1 MTHPFVLS
9 GSVHPA
15 AAERALALALLCTVA
30 FVLDASAPA
39 QAHGLDMLAQAQP
52 SPARNP
58 FNIGISEGGSAP
70 QSGLAGWI
78 WAQQIRFEKML
89 SGAVRAIKADSTAFW
104 TLLGISFAYGAF
116 HAAGPGHGK
125 AVVAAYMFANERALK
140 RGLLISGMA
149 ALLQAIVA
157 VAIVG
162 ILAWVLNASSRTM
175 KSAANFVEIAS
186 FAGIALLGLWLV
198 WRKGKAFIAS
208 LAAGG
213 ALAQGAGAAA
223 HQTHHDDHHHGH
235 DHAHDHARHGHA
247 HAHHDHAHHGHD
259 HHHVHDEH
267 CGHFHAPDPKTLG
280 DGFSWKVAIATVFAA
295 GARPCSGAILVLVFA
310 LAQGIFL
317 AGIAAAFAMAAGT
330 ALTTGAL
337 AAGAVLA
344 KGLAIRLLGEG
355 GSGALI
361 AVRTLELVA
370 AMLVLLL
377 GVILFTGSFGR

>member
-1 MTHPFVLS
+1 MIRQADDS
-9 GSVHPA
+9 GAVAQAVVVICA
-15 AAERALALALLCTVA
+15 AVATLALCQG
-30 FVLDASAPA
+30 A

-58 FNIGISEGGSAP
+58 FNVGISEGGSAP
-70 QSGLAGWI
+70 QGGLAGWI
-78 WAQQIRFEKML
+78 WAQQIKFERML
-89 SGAVRAIKADSTAFW
+89 SGAVRAIKSDTAAFW

-140 RGLLISGMA
+140 RGLAISAMA
-149 ALLQAIVA
+149 AVLQAVVA
-157 VAIVG
+157 VVIVG
-162 ILAWVLNASSRTM
+162 VLAWLFNASARTM

-198 WRKGKAFIAS
+198 WRKGKAF
-208 LAAGG
+208 LQ
-213 ALAQGAGAAA
+213 ALTPAPVGHSAGAAA
-223 HQTHHDDHHHGH
+223 AHGH
-235 DHAHDHARHGHA
+235 DHHGHEHHGHAHHSHA
-247 HAHHDHAHHGHD
+247 HAHHDHGLGHTHAHHHD
-259 HHHVHDEH
+259 PHHVHDEH

-295 GARPCSGAILVLVFA
+295 GSRPCSGAILVLVFA

-337 AAGAVLA
+337 AAAAVLA
-344 KGLAIRLLGEG
+344 KGLAIRLMGEG
-355 GSGALI
+355 GGKALVL
-361 AVRTLELVA
+361 VRVLELVA
-370 AMLVLLL
+370 ALLVLLL
-377 GVILFTGSFGR
+377 GVILFTGSLGR